1 MRVLPLLLM
10 NAALV
15 GLALLA
21 YDQLRDPAPAGGAN
35 LDDASALGA
44 LEERVVAL
52 ERSKPVELRTD
63 GGMTSLRQRIEA
75 LEAGLAPARAAAAVP
90 SPETVGRPGVAPSAV
105 TVARPASEEP
115 TDEEVRRFR
124 RLRDAAR
131 ARERGD
137 RERERLDKAL
147 AKAGIPLAPKQR
159 EQVLATQRQFAARRT
174 ALWSEAKRRGAEE
187 GADANWPTI
196 IRETNGLVRREFS
209 TQIAG
214 FLSQADADA
223 VAEAV
228 YPPNSK

>member
-10 NAALV
+10 NAAVV

-21 YDQLRDPAPAGGAN
+21 YDQLRDQAPAGGAN
-35 LDDASALGA
+35 LDDASALSA

-63 GGMTSLRQRIEA
+63 GGMSSLRQRIEA
-75 LEAGLAPARAAAAVP
+75 LEAGLATARAAAAVP
-90 SPETVGRPGVAPSAV
+90 SSETVGRPGVAPSSE
-105 TVARPASEEP
+105 TVARPGSAEP
-115 TDEEVRRFR
+115 TDDELRRFR
-124 RLRDAAR
+124 RMRDAAR
-131 ARERGD
+131 AKERGD
-137 RERERLDKAL
+137 KERKRLDLAL

-159 EQVLATQRQFAARRT
+159 EQVLATQKQFAARRT
-174 ALWSEAKRRGAEE
+174 ELWGEAKRRGAEE
-187 GADANWPTI
+187 GANADWPTI

-209 TQIAG
+209 TQIAE
-214 FLSQADADA
+214 FLPQADADA